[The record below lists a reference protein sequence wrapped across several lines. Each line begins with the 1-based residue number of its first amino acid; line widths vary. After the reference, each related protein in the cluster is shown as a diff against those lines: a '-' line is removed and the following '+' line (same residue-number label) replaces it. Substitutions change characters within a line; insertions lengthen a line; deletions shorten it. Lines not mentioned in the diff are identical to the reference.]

1 MKLLGQKRVKDFLEK
16 IHTKGKVP
24 DALLFFGPPGVGKTT
39 ASLEFSKGL
48 LCLENTAWGCGE
60 CRSCR
65 ELESIGEQ
73 ILSGNWDKLSN
84 YEERAG
90 KRVFLYLSGE
100 HPDFAYVP
108 PSGNSLKIDQI
119 RALRE
124 FAYVKPALSH
134 KKVIIVDDIH
144 TMTKEASNALLKVL
158 EEPPAGTHFILIST
172 GIEQVLPT
180 IISRAQRVEFSPLE
194 EESFYKLLGKED
206 RKLYELS
213 VGSLSTAIRLEEKR
227 ELFHLTKDFLS
238 RDPLKVFRVSQS
250 VEKLEDEDKALF
262 LDLLEEELKKHFI
275 NKGLNYD
282 KFEMSLRRIEELRSG
297 IGRGLRFSVGLLS
310 LYRLWR

>member
-1 MKLLGQKRVKDFLEK
+1 MKLLDQKRVKDFLEK
-16 IHTKGKVP
+16 VHTRGRVP
-24 DALLFFGPPGVGKTT
+24 GALLFFGPPGVGKTT

-48 LCLENTAWGCGE
+48 LCLENTAWGCGK
-60 CRSCR
+60 CVSCK

-90 KRVFLYLSGE
+90 KKVFLYLSGE

-134 KKVIIVDDIH
+134 RKVIIVDDVQ

-180 IISRAQRVEFSPLE
+180 IISRTQRVEFSPLE
-194 EESFYKLLGKED
+194 EGSFYQLLGKED

-213 VGSLSTAIRLEEKR
+213 AGSLSTAIRLEEKK
-227 ELFHLTKDFLS
+227 ELFRLTKDFLS

-262 LDLLEEELKKHFI
+262 LDLLEEELKSHFI

-282 KFEMSLRRIEELRSG
+282 KFEMVLKRIEELRSG